1 MTNEGKK
8 LEPPLKL
15 NMSFGEALSRFV
27 ATKPKEVDENIERAK
42 TKKPP
47 QSDSPRQQERGHRSH
62 PRHTHIIH

>member
-15 NMSFGEALSRFV
+15 NMDFDEALRRFV

-47 QSDSPRQQERGHRSH
+47 QDAPPRRPSLKKRGE
-62 PRHTHIIH
+62 

>member
-15 NMSFGEALSRFV
+15 DMSFDEALRRFV

-42 TKKPP
+42 TKKAP
-47 QSDSPRQQERGHRSH
+47 QSDSPRRQERTKR
-62 PRHTHIIH
+62 RERDA